1 MTAIFF
7 FSLGGFFTISM
18 IKRIEKM
25 ISGKVIKRL
34 IMRSKG
40 IILARVF
47 IDI

>member
-1 MTAIFF
+1 MRYKK
-7 FSLGGFFTISM
+7 

-34 IMRSKG
+34 IMRSMG